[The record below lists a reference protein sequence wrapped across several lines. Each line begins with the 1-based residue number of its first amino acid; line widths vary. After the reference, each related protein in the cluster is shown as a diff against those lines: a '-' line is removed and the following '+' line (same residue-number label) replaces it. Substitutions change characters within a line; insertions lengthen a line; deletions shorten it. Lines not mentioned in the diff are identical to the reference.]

1 MSKTQTERLNW
12 LKWSGE
18 ALVAVRDRQTDSLI
32 SNVHKLL
39 EADLAQVLCI
49 RSRLCVYG
57 DSVLYPGFQKWGSFK
72 SGGILCI
79 QNHCLCVRGR
89 ALDTSL
95 LTVI

>member
-49 RSRLCVYG
+49 RSRLC
-57 DSVLYPGFQKWGSFK
+57 DIW
-72 SGGILCI
+72 
-79 QNHCLCVRGR
+79 
-89 ALDTSL
+89 
-95 LTVI
+95 